1 MKVRLQKV
9 LARAGYGSRRGCEE
23 IIANGRVHVNGNVAS
38 LGEKADPGLDEIT
51 VDGTPI
57 PKAEELKYIA
67 LYKPTDVLSTVKT
80 PRNRTTV
87 RDLVQIPGR
96 LYPVGR
102 LDYDSEGLMLMTNDG
117 RLTNRLTHPRYE
129 HEKEYRLLVNERV
142 EQATLQR
149 WRSGIH
155 LEDDSSTLP
164 AEVWIESRGPSETWL
179 GVILREGKNRQL
191 RRMAAAENL
200 TIQRLIR
207 VRMASL
213 HLGELQ
219 PGEWR
224 RLTELEIRKLK
235 QS

>member
-9 LARAGYGSRRGCEE
+9 LARAGYSSRRGCEE
-23 IIANGRVHVNGNVAS
+23 IIANGRVHVNGDVAS
-38 LGEKADPGLDEIT
+38 LGDKADPELDEIT

-57 PKAEELKYIA
+57 PEAEQLKYIA
-67 LYKPTDVLSTVKT
+67 LYKPIDVLSTVKT
-80 PRNRTTV
+80 PGNRTTV

-117 RLTNRLTHPRYE
+117 RLTNRLTHPRYQ

-142 EQATLQR
+142 EQSTLQR
-149 WRSGIH
+149 WRSGIT

-164 AEVWIESRGPSETWL
+164 AEVWIESRGPAGTWL
-179 GVILREGKNRQL
+179 GVILKEGKNRQL

-224 RLTELEIRKLK
+224 RLTEPEIRKIK